1 MRHYVSLRKKKP
13 YEEEKRPSALVIPL
27 WAWIGLVAALMLL
40 VLALR

>member
-1 MRHYVSLRKKKP
+1 MRYYVPLRKKMP
-13 YEEEKRPSALVIPL
+13 YEEKRPSALVIPL